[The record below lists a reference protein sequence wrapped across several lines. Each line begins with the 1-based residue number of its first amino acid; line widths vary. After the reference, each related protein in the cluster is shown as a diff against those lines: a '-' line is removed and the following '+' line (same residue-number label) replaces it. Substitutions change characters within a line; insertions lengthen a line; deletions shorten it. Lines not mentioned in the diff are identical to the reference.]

1 MALNDF
7 QKKLKAR
14 QEEKNKGCPLFD
26 EREKAEL
33 DDIAGDRVTL
43 ESAWPMKGKKGDY
56 YVVVFNEAPDVYF
69 FSCLA
74 LKNILDDAQEM
85 ALEAGVKLDDVIDGM
100 TVEIGKKQR
109 LDGGRDFR
117 PVTIVD

>member
-43 ESAWPMKGKKGDY
+43 ESAWPMKGKNGDY